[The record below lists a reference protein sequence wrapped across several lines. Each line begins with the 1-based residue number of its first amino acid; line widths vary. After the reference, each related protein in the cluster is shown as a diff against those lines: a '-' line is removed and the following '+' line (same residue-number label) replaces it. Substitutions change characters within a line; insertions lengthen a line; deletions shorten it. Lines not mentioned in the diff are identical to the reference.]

1 MDLVLEAF
9 DFVVEFA
16 FLLLGGGFTK
26 AFAGGLEFF
35 DLGFP
40 HVGLGGD

>member
-1 MDLVLEAF
+1 MDLVLKAF

-16 FLLLGGGFTK
+16 FLLLIGGLTK
-26 AFAGGLEFF
+26 AFAGGLEFL